1 MNPSSDI
8 PHRDNHSTSASS
20 LPANPLIVDLIDFI
34 AASPTPFH
42 AVATMRERLL
52 AAGFTLLSEQQQWQL
67 EPGGA
72 YVITRNDSSIIAFR
86 VGTDLPESGIRM
98 VGAHTDS
105 PCLKVKPLPELHRNG
120 FFQLGVEVYGGVLLN
135 PWFDRDLALAGRISY
150 RDSNGELKS
159 ALYDSMR
166 AIGIIPSL
174 AIHLDRDV
182 NSNRSINAQTHLP
195 VVMGL
200 AKNFKHT
207 DFRAWLADELKQ
219 QGTHVDKV
227 LDYELSFYDTQ
238 RGAVVGIEND
248 LVASARI
255 DNLLSCFVGLR
266 ALLDTHSSSDAS
278 ATQLLVCND
287 HEEVGSLSAAGAQ
300 GPMLK
305 AALSRLLPD
314 NETRE
319 RCLHNSVF
327 VSVDNA
333 HGVHPNF
340 ADKHDGNHGP
350 LLNGGPVIKVNANQ
364 RYASNSETQAL
375 FRNLCERANVPVQ
388 TFVVRTDMAC
398 GSTIGPIT
406 AAELGVKTVDVG
418 TPQFA
423 MHSIRELAGVDDVG
437 HMLKALT
444 AFYSS

>member
-1 MNPSSDI
+1 MNPSSDS
-8 PHRDNHSTSASS
+8 RNSSSSAQI
-20 LPANPLIVDLIDFI
+20 NDLIEFI

-42 AVATMRERLL
+42 AVATMRERLQT
-52 AAGFTLLSEQQQWQL
+52 AGFTVLSEQQPWQL
-67 EPGGA
+67 KPGGA
-72 YVITRNDSSIIAFR
+72 YVVTRNDSSIIAFR
-86 VGTDLPESGIRM
+86 VGTDLPANGIRM
-98 VGAHTDS
+98 VGSHTDS
-105 PCLKVKPLPELHRNG
+105 PCLKVKPLPELQRNG
-120 FFQLGVEVYGGVLLN
+120 FFQLGVEVYGGVLLG

-150 RDSNGELKS
+150 RDNSGELKS

-182 NSNRSINAQTHLP
+182 NNNRSINAQTQLP

-200 AKNFKHT
+200 AKNLKHT

-219 QGTHVDKV
+219 QGIPVDKV
-227 LDYELSFYDTQ
+227 LDYELSFYDRQ
-238 RGAVVGIEND
+238 RGALVGIEND
-248 LVASARI
+248 LVASARL
-255 DNLLSCFVGLR
+255 DNLLSCFVGMR
-266 ALLDTHSSSDAS
+266 ALIDADNFVGGTLK
-278 ATQLLVCND
+278 TQLLVCND
-287 HEEVGSLSAAGAQ
+287 HEEVGSVSAAGAQ
-300 GPMLK
+300 GSMLK
-305 AALSRLLPD
+305 AALSRLVPE
-314 NETRE
+314 NEARE

-340 ADKHDGNHGP
+340 ADRHDGNHGP

-375 FRNLCERANVPVQ
+375 FRDLCERANVPVQ

-423 MHSIRELAGVDDVG
+423 MHSIRELAGVEDVD

>member
-1 MNPSSDI
+1 MNPSSDS
-8 PHRDNHSTSASS
+8 RNSSANS
-20 LPANPLIVDLIDFI
+20 LINDLIDFI

-42 AVATMRERLL
+42 AVATLRERLL
-52 AAGFTLLSEQQQWQL
+52 AAGFTLLSEHEQWQL
-67 EPGGA
+67 KPGGA
-72 YVITRNDSSIIAFR
+72 YVVTRNDSSIIAFR
-86 VGTDLPESGIRM
+86 VGTDLATSGVRM
-98 VGAHTDS
+98 IGAHTDS
-105 PCLKVKPLPELHRNG
+105 PCLKVKPLPELQRNG

-135 PWFDRDLALAGRISY
+135 PWFDRDLGLAGRISY
-150 RDSNGELKS
+150 RDGKGDLKS
-159 ALYDSMR
+159 ALYDSKR

-174 AIHLDRDV
+174 AIHLDREV
-182 NSNRSINAQTHLP
+182 NNNRSINAQTHLP

-200 AKNFKHT
+200 VKNLKQT
-207 DFRAWLADELKQ
+207 DFRAWLGDELKQ
-219 QGTHVDKV
+219 QGVTVDKV

-248 LVASARI
+248 LVASARL
-255 DNLLSCFVGLR
+255 DNLLSCFVGMR
-266 ALLDTHSSSDAS
+266 ALIDADNFIDGKLQ
-278 ATQLLVCND
+278 TQLLVFND
-287 HEEVGSLSAAGAQ
+287 HEEVGSMSAAGAQ

-305 AALSRLLPD
+305 ATLSRLVPD
-314 NETRE
+314 NEARE
-319 RCLHNSVF
+319 RCLHNSIF

-340 ADKHDGNHGP
+340 ADRHDGNHGP

-364 RYASNSETQAL
+364 RYASNSETQAM

-423 MHSIRELAGVDDVG
+423 MHSIRELAGVEDVA

>member
-1 MNPSSDI
+1 MQ
-8 PHRDNHSTSASS
+8 SAHT
-20 LPANPLIVDLIDFI
+20 PVTDLIDFI

-42 AVATMRERLL
+42 AVATMRARFV
-52 AAGFTLLSEQQQWQL
+52 AAGFELLDEQKPWQVR
-67 EPGGA
+67 PGGA
-72 YVITRNDSSIIAFR
+72 YVVTRNDSSIIAFR
-86 VGTDLPESGIRM
+86 VGNEMATQGMRM

-105 PCLKVKPLPELHRNG
+105 PCLKVKPHPELQRNG

-135 PWFDRDLALAGRISY
+135 PWFDRDLALAGRVTFV
-150 RDSNGELKS
+150 DGKGALCN
-159 ALYDSMR
+159 ALYDSKR
-166 AIGIIPSL
+166 AVGIIPSL

-182 NSNRSINAQTHLP
+182 NSNRSINAQNHLP

-200 AKNFKHT
+200 AKNQKHT
-207 DFRAWLADELKQ
+207 DFRLWLTDELKQ
-219 QGTHVDKV
+219 QGSDVVKV
-227 LDYELSFYDTQ
+227 LDYELSFYDNQ
-238 RGAVVGIEND
+238 RGAVVGINND
-248 LVASARI
+248 LVASARL
-255 DNLLSCFVGLR
+255 DNLLSCFVGMQ
-266 ALLDTHSSSDAS
+266 ALVNAATGV
-278 ATQLLVCND
+278 TQLLVCND

-305 AALSRLLPD
+305 GLLSRLLPD

-319 RCLHNSVF
+319 RCLQNSVF

-375 FRNLCERANVPVQ
+375 FRHICERENIPVQ
-388 TFVVRTDMAC
+388 TFVVRSDMAC

-406 AAELGVKTVDVG
+406 AAELGVRTVDVG

-437 HMLKALT
+437 HMLKALS
-444 AFYSS
+444 AFYRG